1 MADSLAFCA
10 RFLRDLKNNNVAT
23 TSAKTPIAM
32 PMERPTPLPPPPES
46 LPSLA
51 PLVAVS
57 PDPVADTGAVG
68 GAVVGG
74 LVVSGASVVLVD
86 VSSLEEEEAL

>member
-57 PDPVADTGAVG
+57 PDDTGAVG